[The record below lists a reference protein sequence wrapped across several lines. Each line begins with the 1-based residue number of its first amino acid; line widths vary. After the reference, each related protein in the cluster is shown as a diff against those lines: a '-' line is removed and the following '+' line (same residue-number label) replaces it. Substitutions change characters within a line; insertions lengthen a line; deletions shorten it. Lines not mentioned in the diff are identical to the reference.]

1 MNIISVIISIL
12 MLYALYYIF
21 EHYDFK
27 TAVIINCVYGIIT
40 SVVNNG
46 FRIIAIFLGIIV
58 TVIETY
64 VAYKMYEK
72 SNSFGEFFA
81 RMLILVIAIGVVIT
95 ILAFIVSSSIGT
107 SGLLAH

>member
-40 SVVNNG
+40 SIMNNG
-46 FRIIAIFLGIIV
+46 FRILAIFLGIGV
-58 TVIETY
+58 TIIETY
-64 VAYKMYEK
+64 IAYQIYKR
-72 SNSFGEFFA
+72 SNSFWGFLGG
-81 RMLILVIAIGVVIT
+81 MILVVIAIAAVIA
-95 ILAFIVSSSIGT
+95 IIAFIISSSF
-107 SGLLAH
+107 SGGIVKH